1 MNKRYEEGRE
11 PFFSESGEK
20 MRKQYVWTKDE
31 NGQEVLQETAPID
44 IQQEIESYSDECD
57 IKNIVR
63 KASFDPQFLKSLSEG
78 ALNDTYTDI
87 TDFPQNIHEYHRMLA
102 TAQVNAMKLEELQKM
117 EAEKAKAEAVAKPVA
132 KPETKPEAKEEEK

>member
-20 MRKQYVWTKDE
+20 VRKQYIWTKDE
-31 NGQEVLQETAPID
+31 KGEEVLQETAPID
-44 IQQEIESYSDECD
+44 IQQEIESYADECD

-78 ALNDTYTDI
+78 ALNDTYVDI
-87 TDFPQNIHEYHRMLA
+87 TDFPQNIHEYHRMVA
-102 TAQVNAMKLEELQKM
+102 TAQANAKKLEELQKM
-117 EAEKAKAEAVAKPVA
+117 AAEKKATEPKTEP
-132 KPETKPEAKEEEK
+132 KAKEGEE

>member
-11 PFFSESGEK
+11 PFFSEPGEK

-31 NGQEVLQETAPID
+31 KGEEVLQETAPID
-44 IQQEIESYSDECD
+44 IQQEIESYADECD

-87 TDFPQNIHEYHRMLA
+87 TDFPQNIHGYHRMIA
-102 TAQVNAMKLEELQKM
+102 TAQANAMKLEEMQKKA
-117 EAEKAKAEAVAKPVA
+117 AEEPKTEPKAKEG
-132 KPETKPEAKEEEK
+132 EE

>member
-20 MRKQYVWTKDE
+20 IRKQYIWTKDE
-31 NGQEVLQETAPID
+31 KGEEVLQETAPID

-63 KASFDPQFLKSLSEG
+63 KASFDPQFMKSLSQG
-78 ALNDTYTDI
+78 ALNGTEVDI
-87 TDFPQNIHEYHRMLA
+87 TEFPQNIHEYHHMIA
-102 TAQVNAMKLEELQKM
+102 TAQANAMKLEELQKKA
-117 EAEKAKAEAVAKPVA
+117 EEKAKEE
-132 KPETKPEAKEEEK
+132 PETKNKEKEEEE

>member
-20 MRKQYVWTKDE
+20 FRKQYVWTKNE
-31 NGQEVLQETAPID
+31 KEKEELQETAPID
-44 IQQEIESYSDECD
+44 IQQEIESYADECD

-63 KASFDPQFLKSLSEG
+63 KASFDPQFLESLSKG

-87 TDFPQNIHEYHRMLA
+87 TDFPQNIHEYHRMIA
-102 TAQVNAMKLEELQKM
+102 TAQTNAMKLKELQKAA
-117 EAEKAKAEAVAKPVA
+117 AEKTATEPKAEPK
-132 KPETKPEAKEEEK
+132 AKEGEE

>member
-20 MRKQYVWTKDE
+20 FRKQYVWTKNE
-31 NGQEVLQETAPID
+31 KGQEELQETAPID
-44 IQQEIESYSDECD
+44 IQQEIESYAEECD
-57 IKNIVR
+57 IKSIVR

-87 TDFPQNIHEYHRMLA
+87 TEWPQNVHEYHNMIA
-102 TAQVNAMKLEELQKM
+102 TAQENATKLEELQKKAAGKPK
-117 EAEKAKAEAVAKPVA
+117 EEPKAKEG
-132 KPETKPEAKEEEK
+132 EE

>member
-20 MRKQYVWTKDE
+20 IRKQYVWTKDE

-44 IQQEIESYSDECD
+44 IQQEIESYADECD

-78 ALNDTYTDI
+78 ALNGAEVDI
-87 TDFPQNIHEYHRMLA
+87 TEFPQNIHEYHSMIA
-102 TAQVNAMKLEELQKM
+102 TAHANAMKLEKLQKAA
-117 EAEKAKAEAVAKPVA
+117 AEKPAEGPK
-132 KPETKPEAKEEEK
+132 AKEEEK